1 MKATSG
7 TFAIVGLGTMGRN
20 LALNI
25 EEHGFPVVVW
35 NLETDWTDA
44 FIREHAKAKFT
55 GTKTL
60 EELVA
65 ALDRPRRIMMMIPAG
80 KPVDEMIGRLTPLLD
95 SGDILIDGGNS
106 FFQDTRRREAQ
117 LRERNLN
124 FVGCGVSGG
133 EEGARFGPSIMPGG
147 SEAAWTR
154 IRDVLEAI
162 SAKTDA
168 GPCVT
173 HVGPDGAGHFV
184 KMVHNGI
191 EYGDMQIIAE
201 VYDVLHR
208 GLGLSTPEIGDVF
221 TQWNRGTLESFL
233 VELTGQV
240 CKVIDPETKQ
250 PLVDVIQDKAGQK
263 GTGKWTAQVALDLA
277 VAIPTIGAAL
287 DGRVLSSLK
296 DQRVAAGKVLS
307 ATDTRAPFGAGS
319 RETWTND
326 LRDALQGARV
336 CSYAQGMALIAAG
349 SAEYGWNV
357 NLAEMARIW
366 KGGCI
371 IRARLLDPVRA
382 AFTANPALPNLL
394 VDATIAADMQRA
406 APGWR
411 RVVSAAAAAGIPVPA
426 LSASLAYFDS
436 YRTPRLPQNLT
447 QAQRDAFGAHKY
459 ERVERPGFVHSEWGT
474 S

>member
-1 MKATSG
+1 MSG

-25 EEHGFPVVVW
+25 EDHGFPVVVW
-35 NLETDWTDA
+35 NLETEWTDA
-44 FIREHAKAKFT
+44 FLRDHSNAKFT
-55 GTKTL
+55 GAKTL
-60 EELVA
+60 ESLVGS
-65 ALDRPRRIMMMIPAG
+65 LERPRRIMMMIPAG
-80 KPVDEMIGRLTPLLD
+80 KPVDEMIAKLEPLLD
-95 SGDILIDGGNS
+95 AGDILIDGGNS

-117 LRERNLN
+117 LRERGLN

-147 SEAAWTR
+147 SDAAWTR

-208 GLGLSTPEIGDVF
+208 GLGLSTPQIGDVF
-221 TQWNRGTLESFL
+221 ADWNRGTLESFL
-233 VELTGQV
+233 VELTAHV
-240 CKVIDPETKQ
+240 CKVMDPETKQ

-287 DGRVLSSLK
+287 DARVLSSLK
-296 DQRVAAGKVLS
+296 EQRVAASRTLGDSTS
-307 ATDTRAPFGAGS
+307 ADKAFAGADRAG
-319 RETWTND
+319 WTNA
-326 LRDALQGARV
+326 LRDAIFAARV

-349 SAEYGWNV
+349 SE
-357 NLAEMARIW
+357 
-366 KGGCI
+366 K
-371 IRARLLDPVRA
+371 
-382 AFTANPALPNLL
+382 
-394 VDATIAADMQRA
+394 
-406 APGWR
+406 
-411 RVVSAAAAAGIPVPA
+411 
-426 LSASLAYFDS
+426 
-436 YRTPRLPQNLT
+436 
-447 QAQRDAFGAHKY
+447 
-459 ERVERPGFVHSEWGT
+459 
-474 S
+474 

>member
-1 MKATSG
+1 MSG

-25 EEHGFPVVVW
+25 EDHGFPVVVW

-44 FIREHAKAKFT
+44 FVKEHAGAKFT
-55 GTKTL
+55 GARTL
-60 EELVA
+60 ESLVGS
-65 ALDRPRRIMMMIPAG
+65 LDRPRRIMMMIPAG
-80 KPVDEMIGRLTPLLD
+80 KPIDEMIGKLIPLLD
-95 SGDILIDGGNS
+95 ADDIIIDGGNS
-106 FFQDTRRREAQ
+106 YFEDTRRREAA
-117 LRERNLN
+117 LRDKQLN

-133 EEGARFGPSIMPGG
+133 EDGARFGPSIMPGG
-147 SEAAWTR
+147 SESAWAR
-154 IRDVLEAI
+154 IKDVLEAI
-162 SAKTDA
+162 AAKTEA

-201 VYDVLHR
+201 TYDVLHR
-208 GLGLSTPEIGDVF
+208 GRGLSTPQAGDVF
-221 TQWNRGTLESFL
+221 DQWNRGPLESFL
-233 VELTGQV
+233 VELTAQV
-240 CKVIDPETKQ
+240 CKVVDPETSQ

-263 GTGKWTAQVALDLA
+263 GTGKWTAQVALELA

-287 DGRVLSSLK
+287 DARVLSSLK
-296 DQRVAAGKVLS
+296 EQRVAASGKFASIDARQAFAS
-307 ATDTRAPFGAGS
+307 AGRDGWIS
-319 RETWTND
+319 D
-326 LRDALQGARV
+326 LADGLQAARI

-349 SAEYGWNV
+349 SAQYGWNV

-371 IRARLLDPVRA
+371 IRARLLDPVRH
-382 AFTANPALPNLL
+382 AFTSDPALPNLL
-394 VDATIAADMQRA
+394 VDGTVAADMQRA

-411 RVVSAAAAAGIPVPA
+411 RVVASAATAGIAVPA
-426 LSASLAYFDS
+426 LSASLGYFDS
-436 YRTPRLPQNLT
+436 YRTARLPQNLT

-459 ERVERPGFVHSEWGT
+459 ERVERPGFVHSEW

>member
-1 MKATSG
+1 MSG

-25 EEHGFPVVVW
+25 EERGFPVVVW

-44 FIREHAKAKFT
+44 FIRDHAKAKFT

-168 GPCVT
+168 GP
-173 HVGPDGAGHFV
+173 
-184 KMVHNGI
+184 
-191 EYGDMQIIAE
+191 
-201 VYDVLHR
+201 
-208 GLGLSTPEIGDVF
+208 
-221 TQWNRGTLESFL
+221 
-233 VELTGQV
+233 
-240 CKVIDPETKQ
+240 
-250 PLVDVIQDKAGQK
+250 
-263 GTGKWTAQVALDLA
+263 
-277 VAIPTIGAAL
+277 
-287 DGRVLSSLK
+287 
-296 DQRVAAGKVLS
+296 
-307 ATDTRAPFGAGS
+307 
-319 RETWTND
+319 
-326 LRDALQGARV
+326 
-336 CSYAQGMALIAAG
+336 
-349 SAEYGWNV
+349 
-357 NLAEMARIW
+357 
-366 KGGCI
+366 
-371 IRARLLDPVRA
+371 
-382 AFTANPALPNLL
+382 
-394 VDATIAADMQRA
+394 
-406 APGWR
+406 
-411 RVVSAAAAAGIPVPA
+411 
-426 LSASLAYFDS
+426 
-436 YRTPRLPQNLT
+436 
-447 QAQRDAFGAHKY
+447 
-459 ERVERPGFVHSEWGT
+459 
-474 S
+474 